1 MKHIKANDHI
11 IKIGSRVSSDN
22 PALNGDLFKVEK
34 VIGDMIYLEG
44 HGSHFKESEV
54 MTLKE
59 ALSSLKIQL
68 GIIGD
73 RIWTLELFPEAERAD
88 L

>member
-1 MKHIKANDHI
+1 MNKNIKANDHI
-11 IKIGSRVSSDN
+11 IKIGSRVSAEN
-22 PALNGDLFKVEK
+22 PALSGELFKVER
-34 VIGDMIYLEG
+34 VIGDMIYLKG

-59 ALSSLKIQL
+59 AVSSLKIQM

-73 RIWTLELFPEAERAD
+73 RIWTLELFKETERE
-88 L
+88 